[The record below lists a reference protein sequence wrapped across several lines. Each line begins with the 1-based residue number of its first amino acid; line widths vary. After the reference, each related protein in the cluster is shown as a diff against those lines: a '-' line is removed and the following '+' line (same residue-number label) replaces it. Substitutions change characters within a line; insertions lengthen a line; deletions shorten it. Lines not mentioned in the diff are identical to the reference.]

1 MTDPAPKR
9 KPRPRKPSIPEPKR
23 TVKPAQ
29 EIKNEKAP
37 LMVETPEPNP
47 PSDKPQKLTP
57 KMTLGDEP
65 HTTDGNRYAPKMKV
79 GTPTIGRSPNFVKT
93 VGLGNLQVTT
103 VNGNS
108 NLRSDSS
115 GSTGTE

>member
-1 MTDPAPKR
+1 MTDPTPKR
-9 KPRPRKPSIPEPKR
+9 KPRARKSNPPEPKR

-29 EIKNEKAP
+29 EIKREGTP
-37 LMVETPEPNP
+37 LTVETPEPNP
-47 PSDKPQKLTP
+47 VTEKKLTP
-57 KMTLGDEP
+57 KMTVGDDP
-65 HTTDGNRYAPKMKV
+65 HTDDGNRYAPKMKV
-79 GTPTIGRSPNFVKT
+79 GTPTIGRSPNFVKS

-115 GSTGTE
+115 GSTGI